1 MRSGRK
7 NGKDQRENHGFGAKR
22 GRCPRWLISEMQH
35 PPEGSDSYNEY
46 LQKTADEMWL
56 ISTDSIADARFFDIK
71 IEKNGEKYEPE
82 YPAKVTIKY
91 ENADRQ

>member
-1 MRSGRK
+1 
-7 NGKDQRENHGFGAKR
+7 
-22 GRCPRWLISEMQH
+22 MQH

-71 IEKNGEKYEPE
+71 IEKNGE
-82 YPAKVTIKY
+82 AIL
-91 ENADRQ
+91 